1 MSKYLILE
9 FLFQFLL
16 ELFLIFLLKEYFLFQ
31 IFITIDII
39 LSFFIYFSSIS
50 FYILEL
56 FNISIFI
63 YSLIISEI
71 DISILWIYFGL
82 KNFLRYTFFSKYFK
96 PEERERQSISQEV
109 TYIDV

>member
-9 FLFQFLL
+9 FIFHFLL

-39 LSFFIYFSSIS
+39 LSFFIYFYT
-50 FYILEL
+50 FNLYIAEL

-63 YSLIISEI
+63 YSLFISEI
-71 DISILWIYFGL
+71 DISILWIYLGL
-82 KNFLRYTFFSKYFK
+82 KNYLRYTFFYKYFK
-96 PEERERQSISQEV
+96 PEERERQSISQEE
-109 TYIDV
+109 IDIEI